1 MSDAASITKIIDYL
15 KTSFI
20 HTDNIEVDYSVS
32 KQIVMEATASLA
44 IEANYGKKDF
54 ISRLVSGQPISTAGG
69 KDKYNLVPVMQY
81 VYRGPYRNPDGTSV
95 SKDAMCEVIYCF
107 HLFYVDTKTFPYEWN
122 IYLADDV
129 QHYPP
134 SSINQC
140 LTTRYYYDVI
150 NPEIGI
156 KGNGG
161 KSDETPLDY
170 RDYLNI
176 GTAKWDILNSFARRY
191 GSKYKLY
198 RSISNIDSHE
208 EVLSLFSLGD
218 DPYVDMRKNIDQYR
232 FDYIEKSKRQDKYF
246 IELKNEN
253 NDEIEE
259 DVLNGYLLHFTTLG
273 MTRSEI
279 GFCVDK
285 VYRTDKY
292 QAVFPFKDRFGKV
305 MMAAVKWYD
314 QNMPY
319 KVFVPVT
326 SWVVV
331 NSKENMKTLAA
342 TTCVPCP
349 EKQPL
354 FNLDLIATGTAKTV
368 IITDSLDIA
377 SLNQKNSSLPGLVF
391 TSFLCHE
398 ENYYQVD
405 WSPLSDENNKI
416 ERLLLLV
423 TNHSGYSLEKAYAKA
438 KRLSDYLTTKVVGKR
453 EGLDIEF
460 VQMEVRY
467 DWAKYD
473 QHFVEWI
480 RHLEDTYEPNTM
492 KSSLLDVRSVMHLKK
507 NEFDAMHKRSTNN
520 PQRFWEEDDTEDDSS
535 PSSENKQKNKKSGP
549 IPYLMRPLIVRGEPT
564 MLYGPPKCG
573 KSYLAISI
581 AMAIV
586 NSGSERPTRMFKEQ
600 VWRVNKPTNNY
611 KFNKVL
617 YLNLELAN
625 QEFER
630 RIHYFSDSFW
640 GDKKQQCNENMI
652 IKNLKEKYTGVDFSN
667 PDNHKIIKELLE
679 DAKEQGVKNQ
689 PVDLLVI
696 DTYHAFINHQEKNS
710 TTKDFNNLRDKLL
723 NANPE
728 LSILI
733 VHHSGI
739 GEKPQG
745 SQSKVY
751 GVPMIFRIEKIKDSP
766 GPTAEDDSKEEMD
779 YTPRRYIYQMTN
791 SDEELEE
798 FIGCISEKRE
808 WVVVD
813 PKYTETRMIQRIC
826 RKYKTNFLKSAQATM
841 LGVSENTLT
850 KQLKAKSDGKASSAD
865 AEPKP

>member
-1 MSDAASITKIIDYL
+1 
-15 KTSFI
+15 
-20 HTDNIEVDYSVS
+20 
-32 KQIVMEATASLA
+32 
-44 IEANYGKKDF
+44 
-54 ISRLVSGQPISTAGG
+54 
-69 KDKYNLVPVMQY
+69 
-81 VYRGPYRNPDGTSV
+81 
-95 SKDAMCEVIYCF
+95 
-107 HLFYVDTKTFPYEWN
+107 
-122 IYLADDV
+122 
-129 QHYPP
+129 
-134 SSINQC
+134 
-140 LTTRYYYDVI
+140 
-150 NPEIGI
+150 
-156 KGNGG
+156 
-161 KSDETPLDY
+161 
-170 RDYLNI
+170 
-176 GTAKWDILNSFARRY
+176 
-191 GSKYKLY
+191 
-198 RSISNIDSHE
+198 
-208 EVLSLFSLGD
+208 
-218 DPYVDMRKNIDQYR
+218 
-232 FDYIEKSKRQDKYF
+232 
-246 IELKNEN
+246 
-253 NDEIEE
+253 
-259 DVLNGYLLHFTTLG
+259 
-273 MTRSEI
+273 MTHHNV

-292 QAVFPFKDRFGKV
+292 QAVFPFRDSYNATFMV
-305 MMAAVKWYD
+305 VVKCYD
-314 QNMPY
+314 PDIPRKFY
-319 KVFVPVT
+319 VPVT
-326 SWVVV
+326 TWYVYDRQTGASG
-331 NSKENMKTLAA
+331 LAA
-342 TTCVPCP
+342 TTCVPYP
-349 EKQPL
+349 GKQPL
-354 FNLDLIATGTAKTV
+354 FNLDLIATQEAKTV

-377 SLNQKNSSLPGLVF
+377 SLNQKNSPLPGLVF

-398 ENYYQVD
+398 DNYDQVD
-405 WSPLSDENNKI
+405 WSPLSDEDNKV

-423 TNHSGYSLEKAYAKA
+423 TNHSGYSLEDAYEKA
-438 KRLSDYLTTKVVGKR
+438 KQLADYLATNVLSKR
-453 EGLDIEF
+453 EGLEIEF
-460 VQMEVRY
+460 IQLEVRY
-467 DWAKYD
+467 DKAKYS
-473 QHFVEWI
+473 QHFAGWVTQ
-480 RHLEDTYEPNTM
+480 LEDTYTNDSM
-492 KSSLLDVRSVMHLKK
+492 KSRLVDEESVMHLTRD
-507 NEFDAMHKRSTNN
+507 EFEDMYSRSLNT
-520 PQRFWEEDDTEDDSS
+520 PKRFWEDTDTEDDDVS
-535 PSSENKQKNKKSGP
+535 PSSENKQKNKQSGP
-549 IPYLMRPLIVRGEPT
+549 IPYLMRPLIVRGQAA

-600 VWRVNKPTNNY
+600 VWRVNKPTNNN

-710 TTKDFNNLRDKLL
+710 TTKDFNNFRDNLL
-723 NANPE
+723 NANPK

-751 GVPMIFRIEKIKDSP
+751 GVPMIFRIDKIKDSP

-791 SDEELEE
+791 SVEELEE
-798 FIGCISEKRE
+798 FIGCISAKRE
-808 WVVVD
+808 WVVVK
-813 PKYTETRMIQRIC
+813 PQRTETAMLRQIC
-826 RKYKTNFLKSAQATM
+826 KQYNEMGFLKSEQATM